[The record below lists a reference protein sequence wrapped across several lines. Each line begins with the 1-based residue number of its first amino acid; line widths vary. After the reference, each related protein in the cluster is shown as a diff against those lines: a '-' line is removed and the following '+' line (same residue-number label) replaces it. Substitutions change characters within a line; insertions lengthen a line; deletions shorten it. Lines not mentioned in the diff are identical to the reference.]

1 MQCRKQTFMTH
12 LYYPFTRMALGPI
25 SVGSEKGELH
35 LSGYHG
41 IQWWFIMAVSIPI
54 SPVSAQINRK
64 MYL

>member
-12 LYYPFTRMALGPI
+12 LYRMALGPI

-41 IQWWFIMAVSIPI
+41 IQWWFIMAISIPI
-54 SPVSAQINRK
+54 APVSAQINRK